1 MCVLSVAET
10 VSSRTLLSRFLW
22 GSWVIGTLSRARFPA
37 IVTPPIR
44 RTFNGEVWCLEGK
57 FSEVELPLYGVL
69 RTSPRK
75 LPQLVYLGDAVPTVG
90 LVGWSL
96 LSNGA
101 GLIVLLPR
109 GRVNHR
115 DR

>member
-1 MCVLSVAET
+1 M
-10 VSSRTLLSRFLW
+10 SS
-22 GSWVIGTLSRARFPA
+22 GQ
-37 IVTPPIR
+37 
-44 RTFNGEVWCLEGK
+44 
-57 FSEVELPLYGVL
+57 
-69 RTSPRK
+69 

-90 LVGWSL
+90 FVGWSV

-101 GLIVLLPR
+101 GLIALLPS

>member
-1 MCVLSVAET
+1 VEDSDSLAGQT
-10 VSSRTLLSRFLW
+10 RGQGKPDLW
-22 GSWVIGTLSRARFPA
+22 PSFSKQDRRD
-37 IVTPPIR
+37 R
-44 RTFNGEVWCLEGK
+44 RTSSGQ
-57 FSEVELPLYGVL
+57 
-69 RTSPRK
+69 

-90 LVGWSL
+90 FVGWSL

-101 GLIVLLPR
+101 GLIALLPS